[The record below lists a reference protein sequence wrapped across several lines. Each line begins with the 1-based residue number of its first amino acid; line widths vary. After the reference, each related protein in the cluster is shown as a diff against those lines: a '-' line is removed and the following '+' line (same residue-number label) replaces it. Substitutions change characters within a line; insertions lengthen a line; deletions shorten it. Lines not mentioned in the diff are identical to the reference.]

1 MTRCRVLLGHQE
13 FDAWQ
18 TGKAEVD
25 LLRSAQNDLLRIW
38 PVSKRVNVS
47 GRGDDDPSLV
57 EPVEDGAVYEGSPLG
72 PNELFP
78 QDHPDT
84 IASIPRQGHLGSV
97 QLAQSASS
105 FGAISSQV
113 FCEIFLSR
121 QIRFVVLR
129 LAVHVA
135 MARELVSRAYHP

>member
-1 MTRCRVLLGHQE
+1 MPVVLGHYDL
-13 FDAWQ
+13 DAWL
-18 TGKAEVD
+18 TGKAGIE
-25 LLRSAQNDLLRIW
+25 LLRLAPNGLLRIW

-113 FCEIFLSR
+113 FCEIFLSC

-129 LAVHVA
+129 LAIYVA
-135 MARELVSRAYHP
+135 MARELASRAYHP

>member
-1 MTRCRVLLGHQE
+1 MTP
-13 FDAWQ
+13 
-18 TGKAEVD
+18 
-25 LLRSAQNDLLRIW
+25 IW

-105 FGAISSQV
+105 FGAISSH
-113 FCEIFLSR
+113 S
-121 QIRFVVLR
+121 VLR
-129 LAVHVA
+129 NIPLVPNSLRRPTLGDSCGYGARACFPRLSPLNQRCGGPEFFGTGHAQEVASHCSKKPLAQRV
-135 MARELVSRAYHP
+135 